1 MMVLLLT
8 ILVLLIDLG
17 IKYYVQSHMT
27 LGVSIPIIEG
37 AFHITYI
44 LNPGAAFGILAYQ
57 RTLLLTVAVGALAG
71 LLYAYNYVFPEHWL
85 VRVGTGLF
93 FGGAIGNIIDR
104 IQSGYVIDF
113 LDFRVLPV
121 FNSADIAI
129 FSGMCC
135 LIYGLLFAQETQL
148 KSISEGKE

>member
-8 ILVLLIDLG
+8 IVVLLIDLG
-17 IKYYVQSHMT
+17 IKYYVQSQMT

-57 RTLLLTVAVGALAG
+57 RTLLLIVAVGALAG
-71 LLYAYNYVFPEHWL
+71 LLYAYNYVFPEHLL
-85 VRVGTGLF
+85 VRVGTSLF
-93 FGGAIGNIIDR
+93 SGGAIGNIIDR

-113 LDFRVLPV
+113 LDFRVWPV

-135 LIYGLLFAQETQL
+135 LIYVLLFTQEKQQN
-148 KSISEGKE
+148 SASAG

>member
-8 ILVLLIDLG
+8 IVVLLIDLG

-27 LGVSIPIIEG
+27 IGMSIPVIEG
-37 AFHITYI
+37 AFHITYL
-44 LNPGAAFGILAYQ
+44 LNPGAAFGIFAYQ
-57 RTLLLTVAVGALAG
+57 RTLLLIVAVSGIAG
-71 LLYAYNYVFPEHWL
+71 LLYSYCYVFPDHWQL
-85 VRVGTGLF
+85 QVGTGLF
-93 FGGAIGNIIDR
+93 SGGAIGNIIDR

-113 LDFRVLPV
+113 LDFRVWPV

-135 LIYGLLFAQETQL
+135 LIYGLLFTQEKQQN
-148 KSISEGKE
+148 SASAG